1 MTAVTAASSSVT
13 RSSTSRCLIAA
24 SNSRMVP
31 RRSVSRARMA
41 VFMSSVIWS
50 LRLIAW
56 ATLLM
61 LCVENA
67 NDGWPDFNLMLDLR
81 LLGSRLLLSI
91 LLDSSLHVSS
101 LHVSSLHVSSLIIRS
116 RFLPA
121 LKQKPACGRF
131 LKRDHDH
138 VPDAESH
145 RVKSAKR

>member
-1 MTAVTAASSSVT
+1 
-13 RSSTSRCLIAA
+13 
-24 SNSRMVP
+24 
-31 RRSVSRARMA
+31 
-41 VFMSSVIWS
+41 
-50 LRLIAW
+50 
-56 ATLLM
+56 M

-101 LHVSSLHVSSLIIRS
+101 LHVSSLHVSSLILRS

-145 RVKSAKR
+145 RVKSAKSRQKNSPLRSFCERLLLALMPPVNRRGDAAV